1 MSTHNAIPRPKLRT
15 RQAAAYTGI
24 AKSTL
29 EKLRVYGGGCRYIQ
43 IGRVVLYDPA
53 DLDDWLDSHKRE
65 TTSGAAR

>member
-1 MSTHNAIPRPKLRT
+1 MLPSEGTPLRRLRT
-15 RQAAAYTGI
+15 TQAAAYTGI

-53 DLDDWLDSHKRE
+53 DLDVWLDEHKRHS
-65 TTSGAAR
+65 TAGGAR